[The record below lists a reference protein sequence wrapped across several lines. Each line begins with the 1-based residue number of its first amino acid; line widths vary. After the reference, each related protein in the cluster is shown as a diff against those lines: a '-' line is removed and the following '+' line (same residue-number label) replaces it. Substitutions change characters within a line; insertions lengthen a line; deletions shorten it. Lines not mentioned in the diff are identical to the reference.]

1 MKPVVFS
8 GSFDPV
14 TNGHIELIK
23 RACAVFGSVVVVVC
37 HNGNKQGRFSV
48 QERVAFLQ
56 EALAGQPHI
65 TVDAAQGLLVDYMR
79 AHGYTTVVR
88 GLRTAH
94 DWNHERTQAYFNK
107 SLYPELETV
116 FLPAD
121 ERYQFISSSAIKEAA
136 AAGADVSTW
145 VPACVVRALKK

>member
-23 RACAVFGSVVVVVC
+23 RACAVFGSVAVVVF

-56 EALAGQPHI
+56 ETLAGQPHI
-65 TVDAAQGLLVDYMR
+65 TVDAAQGLLADYMR

-116 FLPAD
+116 FLPAA
-121 ERYQFISSSAIKEAA
+121 EKYQFISSSVIKEAA
-136 AAGADVSTW
+136 AAGADVSAW
-145 VPACVVRALKK
+145 VPACVARALKK